1 MACMAESQLA
11 KRNKNER
18 WLYAIVVNQAQYE
31 VNHEMMR
38 EEKFM
43 KTWFQAMLLAGC
55 LVIATQALAQQSIG
69 VMGGFNITNLIRDPS
84 LAGTS
89 HEFRT
94 RSAFGATVDFKVAG
108 GLVLTVEPLL
118 AFKGA
123 RFDSISSVDESFH
136 TRQINLSYLE
146 LPVLLKYRLSPSLNG
161 LYFVGGPSFALLLSA
176 KEKERIVSVDIKD
189 QRESID
195 IGLTGGAGIVLS
207 AEKFNFFFE
216 GRYNYGLTNI
226 NKSSGDDSTLRNNGL
241 LLFWGLLFPL

>member
-1 MACMAESQLA
+1 
-11 KRNKNER
+11 
-18 WLYAIVVNQAQYE
+18 
-31 VNHEMMR
+31 
-38 EEKFM
+38 M
-43 KTWFQAMLLAGC
+43 KAWFQTTLLAGC
-55 LVIATQALAQQSIG
+55 LCMATQALAQQSIG

-84 LAGTS
+84 VAGTS

-94 RSAFGATVDFKVAG
+94 RSAFGATVDFKLAG
-108 GLVLTVEPLL
+108 GLALTLEPMI

-136 TRQINLSYLE
+136 TRQINLSYLD
-146 LPVLLKYRLSPSLNG
+146 LPILLKYRISPSLRG
-161 LYFVGGPSFALLLSA
+161 FYLVGGPSLALLMSA

-189 QRESID
+189 QRESFD
-195 IGLTGGAGIVLS
+195 VGLTGGAGIVLS